1 MNKFKPIMVNFNEED
16 YNNAQKV
23 AKKKLE
29 LLDKASVWI
38 HNQLDDTIKVN
49 FKKMCHNMVHFFE
62 DLILEFYK
70 DKNQLGLSPKK
81 LIEAKEINIQELH
94 KIKFEY
100 DNCLGDIIIKDN
112 VPSIRLERK
121 GFETWTTKE
130 SQNKKLIAGNKL
142 ISALN
147 EFNKD
152 NSLYHN
158 WIIQG
163 TGGYLRYDLRKNK
176 YYVSNEVIFS

>member
-1 MNKFKPIMVNFNEED
+1 MNKFKPIMVSFNEKA
-16 YNNAQKV
+16 YNDAEAV

-38 HNQLDDTIKVN
+38 HNQLDDTIKLKFN
-49 FKKMCHNMVHFFE
+49 KICTDMVAYFE

-81 LIEAKEINIQELH
+81 LIEAKEIDIAELH

-100 DNCLGDIIIKDN
+100 DNCLGDIILKDN
-112 VPSIRLERK
+112 VPTIRLARK
-121 GFETWTTKE
+121 SFETWTTKE

-147 EFNKD
+147 EFNKE
-152 NSLYHN
+152 NNLYHN
-158 WIIQG
+158 WIVQG
-163 TGGYLRYDLRKNK
+163 TGGYLRYDMYKNN